1 MVKKTDLRILRTE
14 KNLKNALLELLQEKD
29 LRTISVSDIYI
40 RAFCSRNTFYD
51 HYANK
56 EDLYEG
62 IINETV
68 SHIEG
73 VFKPLVSGKA
83 GVSEEIYEQCLI
95 NIIRGFNGDAAILSI
110 ILRQDT
116 ELFVKHVMKLISSEI
131 EESLCSLVPYAN
143 HVEINMYNRYISAGM
158 AGFIIEW
165 LRHTDLSVSEAGIYL
180 RTLHS
185 GTMKS
190 IAESFA
196 GTIKQKPE
204 QQEIEKL

>member
-1 MVKKTDLRILRTE
+1 
-14 KNLKNALLELLQEKD
+14 
-29 LRTISVSDIYI
+29 
-40 RAFCSRNTFYD
+40 
-51 HYANK
+51 
-56 EDLYEG
+56 
-62 IINETV
+62 
-68 SHIEG
+68 
-73 VFKPLVSGKA
+73 
-83 GVSEEIYEQCLI
+83 
-95 NIIRGFNGDAAILSI
+95 
-110 ILRQDT
+110 
-116 ELFVKHVMKLISSEI
+116 MKLISSEI

>member
-29 LRTISVSDIYI
+29 LRAISASDIYTK
-40 RAFCSRNTFYD
+40 AFCSRNTFYD

-73 VFKPLVSGKA
+73 VFEPLVSDKA
-83 GVSEEIYEQCLI
+83 GASEEIYEHCLI
-95 NIIRGFNGDAAILSI
+95 NIIKGFNGDAAVLSI

-116 ELFVKHVMKLISSEI
+116 ELFIKHMMSLISSEL
-131 EESLCSLVPYAN
+131 EESLCSLVPYAS
-143 HVEINMYNRYISAGM
+143 HVEIEMYNRYISAGM
-158 AGFIIEW
+158 AGFIAEW

-180 RTLHS
+180 KTLHS

-196 GTIKQKPE
+196 GTAKQKPE
-204 QQEIEKL
+204 QQGLEEL